1 MSTIHTV
8 IFGNSSQMSEI
19 ATSIIDLMV
28 TFPPYP
34 MVKMWDNQFSIL
46 NPQLL
51 QLWNDMET
59 NKN

>member
-28 TFPPYP
+28 ISPLYP
-34 MVKMWDNQFSIL
+34 MVKMWDNQFNFKS
-46 NPQLL
+46 
-51 QLWNDMET
+51 
-59 NKN
+59 